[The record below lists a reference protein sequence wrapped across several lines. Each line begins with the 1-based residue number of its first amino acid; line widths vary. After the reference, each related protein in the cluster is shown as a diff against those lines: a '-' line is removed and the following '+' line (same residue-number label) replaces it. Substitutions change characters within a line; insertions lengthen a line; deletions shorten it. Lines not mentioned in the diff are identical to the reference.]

1 MKSDTLRSS
10 SRLGTQRA
18 EKYEPGA
25 TILQAVGVFFLSFC
39 AAWRDRRVFLL
50 VRFYVSCRASPLPP
64 PPHAFP
70 PPLLLLV
77 LLNRECRMAVFSA
90 WTSAASVGWQ
100 CSPPDLNRQLRD
112 GSVPRRTLTASS
124 GRRCSPQDLNRQ
136 LRMAEDM
143 PERMS
148 EDTQKMRQIECQKE
162 CQKSAKKNV
171 RENVRRYARKT
182 VRNNV

>member
-1 MKSDTLRSS
+1 MLAQTPGSKTSCCARCRNMRSSTLTRRWSGMKSDTLRSS

-50 VRFYVSCRASPLPP
+50 VRFYVSCRASPPLPP

-77 LLNRECRMAVFSA
+77 LLNRECRIC
-90 WTSAASVGWQ
+90 Q
-100 CSPPDLNRQLRD
+100 RECH
-112 GSVPRRTLTASS
+112 
-124 GRRCSPQDLNRQ
+124 
-136 LRMAEDM
+136 
-143 PERMS
+143 
-148 EDTQKMRQIECQKE
+148 KICQKE
-162 CQKSAKKNV
+162 CQKICQKECQQICQNECQK
-171 RENVRRYARKT
+171 R
-182 VRNNV
+182 

>member
-50 VRFYVSCRASPLPP
+50 VRFYVSCRASP
-64 PPHAFP
+64 
-70 PPLLLLV
+70 PLLLLV
-77 LLNRECRMAVFSA
+77 LLNRECRKAVFSA